1 MFIND
6 TISDYFSRISNA
18 QMIGL
23 AHTTINYSK
32 FSYNILTSLEKEG
45 FIKGFSINSNKKL
58 IKVFLGTIKMI
69 LLLSKK

>member
-45 FIKGFSINSNKKL
+45 FIKGFSINR
-58 IKVFLGTIKMI
+58 
-69 LLLSKK
+69 